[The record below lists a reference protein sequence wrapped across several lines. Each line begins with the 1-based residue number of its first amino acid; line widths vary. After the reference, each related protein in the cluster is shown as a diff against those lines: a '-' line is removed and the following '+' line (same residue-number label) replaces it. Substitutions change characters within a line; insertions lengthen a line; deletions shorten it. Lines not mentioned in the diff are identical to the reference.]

1 MGKRNAVFLTL
12 STFLGVVGRESR
24 FVVNHRYDSL
34 MMRDSKQDVADL
46 LDEHEE
52 KKSIQELLRKQQK
65 PQTQRQRKS
74 KRHEQERWVYANV
87 FLTRIN
93 CWLRTKSRA
102 VTITHLGERRP
113 QVHYDLRPISKEAPV
128 CHSPYVGYG
137 LHGRQFLIS
146 QFCCPSWQKEYY
158 TL

>member
-12 STFLGVVGRESR
+12 STFLGVVGHESR

-74 KRHEQERWVYANV
+74 KRHEQER
-87 FLTRIN
+87 
-93 CWLRTKSRA
+93 
-102 VTITHLGERRP
+102 
-113 QVHYDLRPISKEAPV
+113 
-128 CHSPYVGYG
+128 
-137 LHGRQFLIS
+137 
-146 QFCCPSWQKEYY
+146 
-158 TL
+158 

>member
-52 KKSIQELLRKQQK
+52 KKSMQELLRKQQK

-74 KRHEQERWVYANV
+74 KRHEQER
-87 FLTRIN
+87 
-93 CWLRTKSRA
+93 
-102 VTITHLGERRP
+102 
-113 QVHYDLRPISKEAPV
+113 
-128 CHSPYVGYG
+128 
-137 LHGRQFLIS
+137 
-146 QFCCPSWQKEYY
+146 
-158 TL
+158 

>member
-1 MGKRNAVFLTL
+1 MCKSNSVFLAL
-12 STFLGVVGRESR
+12 GTFLGVVGRESR

-74 KRHEQERWVYANV
+74 KRHEQER
-87 FLTRIN
+87 
-93 CWLRTKSRA
+93 
-102 VTITHLGERRP
+102 
-113 QVHYDLRPISKEAPV
+113 
-128 CHSPYVGYG
+128 
-137 LHGRQFLIS
+137 
-146 QFCCPSWQKEYY
+146 
-158 TL
+158 

>member
-1 MGKRNAVFLTL
+1 MGKRNPVFLTL

-74 KRHEQERWVYANV
+74 KRHEQER
-87 FLTRIN
+87 
-93 CWLRTKSRA
+93 
-102 VTITHLGERRP
+102 
-113 QVHYDLRPISKEAPV
+113 
-128 CHSPYVGYG
+128 
-137 LHGRQFLIS
+137 
-146 QFCCPSWQKEYY
+146 
-158 TL
+158 

>member
-74 KRHEQERWVYANV
+74 KRHEQDR
-87 FLTRIN
+87 
-93 CWLRTKSRA
+93 
-102 VTITHLGERRP
+102 
-113 QVHYDLRPISKEAPV
+113 
-128 CHSPYVGYG
+128 
-137 LHGRQFLIS
+137 
-146 QFCCPSWQKEYY
+146 
-158 TL
+158 

>member
-1 MGKRNAVFLTL
+1 MGKRNAEFLTL

-74 KRHEQERWVYANV
+74 KRHEQER
-87 FLTRIN
+87 
-93 CWLRTKSRA
+93 
-102 VTITHLGERRP
+102 
-113 QVHYDLRPISKEAPV
+113 
-128 CHSPYVGYG
+128 
-137 LHGRQFLIS
+137 
-146 QFCCPSWQKEYY
+146 
-158 TL
+158 

>member
-34 MMRDSKQDVADL
+34 MMRDSKQDVDDL

-65 PQTQRQRKS
+65 PQTQRQRKA
-74 KRHEQERWVYANV
+74 KRHEQER
-87 FLTRIN
+87 
-93 CWLRTKSRA
+93 
-102 VTITHLGERRP
+102 
-113 QVHYDLRPISKEAPV
+113 
-128 CHSPYVGYG
+128 
-137 LHGRQFLIS
+137 
-146 QFCCPSWQKEYY
+146 
-158 TL
+158 

>member
-52 KKSIQELLRKQQK
+52 KKSIQELLRKQLK

-74 KRHEQERWVYANV
+74 KRHEQER
-87 FLTRIN
+87 
-93 CWLRTKSRA
+93 
-102 VTITHLGERRP
+102 
-113 QVHYDLRPISKEAPV
+113 
-128 CHSPYVGYG
+128 
-137 LHGRQFLIS
+137 
-146 QFCCPSWQKEYY
+146 
-158 TL
+158 

>member
-34 MMRDSKQDVADL
+34 MMRDSKQDVVDL

-74 KRHEQERWVYANV
+74 KRHEQER
-87 FLTRIN
+87 
-93 CWLRTKSRA
+93 
-102 VTITHLGERRP
+102 
-113 QVHYDLRPISKEAPV
+113 
-128 CHSPYVGYG
+128 
-137 LHGRQFLIS
+137 
-146 QFCCPSWQKEYY
+146 
-158 TL
+158 

>member
-52 KKSIQELLRKQQK
+52 KKSIQELLREQQK

-74 KRHEQERWVYANV
+74 KRHEQER
-87 FLTRIN
+87 
-93 CWLRTKSRA
+93 
-102 VTITHLGERRP
+102 
-113 QVHYDLRPISKEAPV
+113 
-128 CHSPYVGYG
+128 
-137 LHGRQFLIS
+137 
-146 QFCCPSWQKEYY
+146 
-158 TL
+158 

>member
-46 LDEHEE
+46 LDENEE

-74 KRHEQERWVYANV
+74 KRHEQER
-87 FLTRIN
+87 
-93 CWLRTKSRA
+93 
-102 VTITHLGERRP
+102 
-113 QVHYDLRPISKEAPV
+113 
-128 CHSPYVGYG
+128 
-137 LHGRQFLIS
+137 
-146 QFCCPSWQKEYY
+146 
-158 TL
+158 

>member
-12 STFLGVVGRESR
+12 STFLGVVGESR

-74 KRHEQERWVYANV
+74 KRHEQER
-87 FLTRIN
+87 
-93 CWLRTKSRA
+93 
-102 VTITHLGERRP
+102 
-113 QVHYDLRPISKEAPV
+113 
-128 CHSPYVGYG
+128 
-137 LHGRQFLIS
+137 
-146 QFCCPSWQKEYY
+146 
-158 TL
+158 

>member
-1 MGKRNAVFLTL
+1 MGKRNALFLTL

-74 KRHEQERWVYANV
+74 KRHEQER
-87 FLTRIN
+87 
-93 CWLRTKSRA
+93 
-102 VTITHLGERRP
+102 
-113 QVHYDLRPISKEAPV
+113 
-128 CHSPYVGYG
+128 
-137 LHGRQFLIS
+137 
-146 QFCCPSWQKEYY
+146 
-158 TL
+158 

>member
-65 PQTQRQRKS
+65 PAAKKIETAR
-74 KRHEQERWVYANV
+74 A
-87 FLTRIN
+87 
-93 CWLRTKSRA
+93 RTMSLCQCLPHKNKLL
-102 VTITHLGERRP
+102 VGEP
-113 QVHYDLRPISKEAPV
+113 KAELS
-128 CHSPYVGYG
+128 
-137 LHGRQFLIS
+137 L
-146 QFCCPSWQKEYY
+146 
-158 TL
+158 

>member
-24 FVVNHRYDSL
+24 FVVNYRYDSL

-74 KRHEQERWVYANV
+74 KRHEQER
-87 FLTRIN
+87 
-93 CWLRTKSRA
+93 
-102 VTITHLGERRP
+102 
-113 QVHYDLRPISKEAPV
+113 
-128 CHSPYVGYG
+128 
-137 LHGRQFLIS
+137 
-146 QFCCPSWQKEYY
+146 
-158 TL
+158 

>member
-52 KKSIQELLRKQQK
+52 KKSIQEFLRKQQK
-65 PQTQRQRKS
+65 PQIQRQRKA
-74 KRHEQERWVYANV
+74 KRHEQER
-87 FLTRIN
+87 
-93 CWLRTKSRA
+93 
-102 VTITHLGERRP
+102 
-113 QVHYDLRPISKEAPV
+113 
-128 CHSPYVGYG
+128 
-137 LHGRQFLIS
+137 
-146 QFCCPSWQKEYY
+146 
-158 TL
+158 

>member
-12 STFLGVVGRESR
+12 STFLGGVGRESR

-74 KRHEQERWVYANV
+74 KRHEQER
-87 FLTRIN
+87 
-93 CWLRTKSRA
+93 
-102 VTITHLGERRP
+102 
-113 QVHYDLRPISKEAPV
+113 
-128 CHSPYVGYG
+128 
-137 LHGRQFLIS
+137 
-146 QFCCPSWQKEYY
+146 
-158 TL
+158 

>member
-1 MGKRNAVFLTL
+1 MGKHNAVFLTL

-74 KRHEQERWVYANV
+74 KRHEQER
-87 FLTRIN
+87 
-93 CWLRTKSRA
+93 
-102 VTITHLGERRP
+102 
-113 QVHYDLRPISKEAPV
+113 
-128 CHSPYVGYG
+128 
-137 LHGRQFLIS
+137 
-146 QFCCPSWQKEYY
+146 
-158 TL
+158 

>member
-52 KKSIQELLRKQQK
+52 KKSIQEILRKQQK
-65 PQTQRQRKS
+65 PQTQRQRKA
-74 KRHEQERWVYANV
+74 KRHEQER
-87 FLTRIN
+87 
-93 CWLRTKSRA
+93 
-102 VTITHLGERRP
+102 
-113 QVHYDLRPISKEAPV
+113 
-128 CHSPYVGYG
+128 
-137 LHGRQFLIS
+137 
-146 QFCCPSWQKEYY
+146 
-158 TL
+158 

>member
-34 MMRDSKQDVADL
+34 MMRDSKQDVADF

-74 KRHEQERWVYANV
+74 KRHEQER
-87 FLTRIN
+87 
-93 CWLRTKSRA
+93 
-102 VTITHLGERRP
+102 
-113 QVHYDLRPISKEAPV
+113 
-128 CHSPYVGYG
+128 
-137 LHGRQFLIS
+137 
-146 QFCCPSWQKEYY
+146 
-158 TL
+158 

>member
-24 FVVNHRYDSL
+24 FVVNHRYHSL

-65 PQTQRQRKS
+65 PQTQRQRKA
-74 KRHEQERWVYANV
+74 KRHEQER
-87 FLTRIN
+87 
-93 CWLRTKSRA
+93 
-102 VTITHLGERRP
+102 
-113 QVHYDLRPISKEAPV
+113 
-128 CHSPYVGYG
+128 
-137 LHGRQFLIS
+137 
-146 QFCCPSWQKEYY
+146 
-158 TL
+158 

>member
-65 PQTQRQRKS
+65 PQTRRQRKA
-74 KRHEQERWVYANV
+74 KRHEQER
-87 FLTRIN
+87 
-93 CWLRTKSRA
+93 
-102 VTITHLGERRP
+102 
-113 QVHYDLRPISKEAPV
+113 
-128 CHSPYVGYG
+128 
-137 LHGRQFLIS
+137 
-146 QFCCPSWQKEYY
+146 
-158 TL
+158 

>member
-34 MMRDSKQDVADL
+34 MMRDSKQDVTDL

-74 KRHEQERWVYANV
+74 KRHEQER
-87 FLTRIN
+87 
-93 CWLRTKSRA
+93 
-102 VTITHLGERRP
+102 
-113 QVHYDLRPISKEAPV
+113 
-128 CHSPYVGYG
+128 
-137 LHGRQFLIS
+137 
-146 QFCCPSWQKEYY
+146 
-158 TL
+158 

>member
-65 PQTQRQRKS
+65 PQKQRQRKS
-74 KRHEQERWVYANV
+74 KRHEQER
-87 FLTRIN
+87 
-93 CWLRTKSRA
+93 
-102 VTITHLGERRP
+102 
-113 QVHYDLRPISKEAPV
+113 
-128 CHSPYVGYG
+128 
-137 LHGRQFLIS
+137 
-146 QFCCPSWQKEYY
+146 
-158 TL
+158 

>member
-65 PQTQRQRKS
+65 PQTQRQEKRNGMS
-74 KRHEQERWVYANV
+74 KNDEFMPTSSSQE
-87 FLTRIN
+87 
-93 CWLRTKSRA
+93 
-102 VTITHLGERRP
+102 
-113 QVHYDLRPISKEAPV
+113 
-128 CHSPYVGYG
+128 
-137 LHGRQFLIS
+137 
-146 QFCCPSWQKEYY
+146 
-158 TL
+158 

>member
-65 PQTQRQRKS
+65 PQTQRQRKA
-74 KRHEQERWVYANV
+74 KRHEQVR
-87 FLTRIN
+87 
-93 CWLRTKSRA
+93 
-102 VTITHLGERRP
+102 
-113 QVHYDLRPISKEAPV
+113 
-128 CHSPYVGYG
+128 
-137 LHGRQFLIS
+137 
-146 QFCCPSWQKEYY
+146 
-158 TL
+158 

>member
-65 PQTQRQRKS
+65 PRTQRQRKS
-74 KRHEQERWVYANV
+74 KRHEQER
-87 FLTRIN
+87 
-93 CWLRTKSRA
+93 
-102 VTITHLGERRP
+102 
-113 QVHYDLRPISKEAPV
+113 
-128 CHSPYVGYG
+128 
-137 LHGRQFLIS
+137 
-146 QFCCPSWQKEYY
+146 
-158 TL
+158 

>member
-12 STFLGVVGRESR
+12 SMFLGVVGRESR

-65 PQTQRQRKS
+65 PQTQRQRKA
-74 KRHEQERWVYANV
+74 KRHEQER
-87 FLTRIN
+87 
-93 CWLRTKSRA
+93 
-102 VTITHLGERRP
+102 
-113 QVHYDLRPISKEAPV
+113 
-128 CHSPYVGYG
+128 
-137 LHGRQFLIS
+137 
-146 QFCCPSWQKEYY
+146 
-158 TL
+158 

>member
-24 FVVNHRYDSL
+24 FVVNHCYDSL

-65 PQTQRQRKS
+65 PHSGQENRNGTS
-74 KRHEQERWVYANV
+74 KNDEFMPMSSSQE
-87 FLTRIN
+87 
-93 CWLRTKSRA
+93 
-102 VTITHLGERRP
+102 
-113 QVHYDLRPISKEAPV
+113 
-128 CHSPYVGYG
+128 
-137 LHGRQFLIS
+137 
-146 QFCCPSWQKEYY
+146 
-158 TL
+158 

>member
-65 PQTQRQRKS
+65 PQTQRQRKA
-74 KRHEQERWVYANV
+74 KRHEQER
-87 FLTRIN
+87 
-93 CWLRTKSRA
+93 
-102 VTITHLGERRP
+102 
-113 QVHYDLRPISKEAPV
+113 
-128 CHSPYVGYG
+128 
-137 LHGRQFLIS
+137 
-146 QFCCPSWQKEYY
+146 
-158 TL
+158 

>member
-46 LDEHEE
+46 LAEHEE
-52 KKSIQELLRKQQK
+52 QKSLQELLRKQQK

-74 KRHEQERWVYANV
+74 KRHEQER
-87 FLTRIN
+87 
-93 CWLRTKSRA
+93 
-102 VTITHLGERRP
+102 
-113 QVHYDLRPISKEAPV
+113 
-128 CHSPYVGYG
+128 
-137 LHGRQFLIS
+137 
-146 QFCCPSWQKEYY
+146 
-158 TL
+158 

>member
-52 KKSIQELLRKQQK
+52 KKSIQELLRTQQK

-74 KRHEQERWVYANV
+74 KRHEQER
-87 FLTRIN
+87 
-93 CWLRTKSRA
+93 
-102 VTITHLGERRP
+102 
-113 QVHYDLRPISKEAPV
+113 
-128 CHSPYVGYG
+128 
-137 LHGRQFLIS
+137 
-146 QFCCPSWQKEYY
+146 
-158 TL
+158 

>member
-52 KKSIQELLRKQQK
+52 KKSIQELLRSSRSRRHSGKENRNG
-65 PQTQRQRKS
+65 TS
-74 KRHEQERWVYANV
+74 KNDEFMPMSSSQE
-87 FLTRIN
+87 
-93 CWLRTKSRA
+93 
-102 VTITHLGERRP
+102 
-113 QVHYDLRPISKEAPV
+113 
-128 CHSPYVGYG
+128 
-137 LHGRQFLIS
+137 
-146 QFCCPSWQKEYY
+146 
-158 TL
+158 

>member
-74 KRHEQERWVYANV
+74 KRHEQE
-87 FLTRIN
+87 
-93 CWLRTKSRA
+93 
-102 VTITHLGERRP
+102 
-113 QVHYDLRPISKEAPV
+113 Q
-128 CHSPYVGYG
+128 
-137 LHGRQFLIS
+137 
-146 QFCCPSWQKEYY
+146 
-158 TL
+158 

>member
-24 FVVNHRYDSL
+24 VVVNHRYDSL

-74 KRHEQERWVYANV
+74 KRHEQER
-87 FLTRIN
+87 
-93 CWLRTKSRA
+93 
-102 VTITHLGERRP
+102 
-113 QVHYDLRPISKEAPV
+113 
-128 CHSPYVGYG
+128 
-137 LHGRQFLIS
+137 
-146 QFCCPSWQKEYY
+146 
-158 TL
+158 

>member
-12 STFLGVVGRESR
+12 STFLGVVGSESR

-74 KRHEQERWVYANV
+74 KRHEQER
-87 FLTRIN
+87 
-93 CWLRTKSRA
+93 
-102 VTITHLGERRP
+102 
-113 QVHYDLRPISKEAPV
+113 
-128 CHSPYVGYG
+128 
-137 LHGRQFLIS
+137 
-146 QFCCPSWQKEYY
+146 
-158 TL
+158 

>member
-24 FVVNHRYDSL
+24 FVVNHRYDPL

-74 KRHEQERWVYANV
+74 KRHEQER
-87 FLTRIN
+87 
-93 CWLRTKSRA
+93 
-102 VTITHLGERRP
+102 
-113 QVHYDLRPISKEAPV
+113 
-128 CHSPYVGYG
+128 
-137 LHGRQFLIS
+137 
-146 QFCCPSWQKEYY
+146 
-158 TL
+158 